1 MVYLD
6 EVVAASNNI
15 PLGHSGS
22 GLALRLDTADQV
34 TGPASAPTALDPA
47 VPKILW
53 EDSTAHGILTIS
65 TGDTPISVVWGNT
78 SGDANAQPS
87 HRWYAP
93 KNLSYAWRVSDA
105 DGTDYIKVATTTSSE
120 ALYLANATTN
130 PDLVFLGSGGWSV
143 GGGYGSSGQ
152 ALVSNGSSAAPTW
165 QTIATTG
172 ITGTTSTTFDINNGA
187 TGGSASSGAL
197 LLWSGSGS
205 SHLYKT
211 SLTETNANLIISTT
225 DNGAATSPTL
235 ILGLNSGS
243 AASQS
248 ALTWS
253 AASASVQR
261 TISATWVASTQ
272 ELTFSGGTVSMPGAG
287 SASERFG
294 SGAAA
299 GGANSTALG
308 GAASSAGTYSL
319 AGGYQASASA
329 TNSTALGAGALA
341 SGANATALGY
351 QAYALTTAYA
361 IAIGSGAR
369 SDVASIVIGGTEV
382 STAGR
387 FLVGG
392 TNIPI
397 DTMIIGKGNTSAT
410 PADNTWRIT
419 DASGTNTSGA
429 NLTIRTGLGT
439 GTGSSG
445 YLALVVGVAGASG
458 STANTAT
465 VVLKADGAAA
475 GGRLGFFGTTPA
487 AQQTVGALTNN
498 VTSGGTNGT
507 LDNWTDLTLYMND
520 AAAIRNAIYQL
531 GRTVAQLTTTV
542 RALGLGA

>member
-1 MVYLD
+1 MVL
-6 EVVAASNNI
+6 
-15 PLGHSGS
+15 HSAQTSATGLHYPMGAIES
-22 GLALRLDTADQV
+22 G
-34 TGPASAPTALDPA
+34 TALKLNA
-47 VPKILW
+47 SHATAYQVM
-53 EDSTAHGILTIS
+53 DSTGTYSYLVINT
-65 TGDTPISVVWGNT
+65 TDTPPSVVWGNT
-78 SGDANAQPS
+78 SGTANAQPI
-87 HRWYAP
+87 HRWYCAP
-93 KNLSYAWRVSDA
+93 NNSSAFTVSDSSSNN
-105 DGTDYIKVATTTSSE
+105 YLRVATSTGSE
-120 ALYLANATTN
+120 ALYIGNATSN
-130 PDLVFLGSGGWSV
+130 PDLIFTGSGGWSV

-172 ITGTTSTTFDINNGA
+172 ITGTSSTTFDVNNGA
-187 TGGSASSGAL
+187 TGGSASSGVL
-197 LLWSGSGS
+197 LLWSGSGT

-211 SLTETNANLIISTT
+211 SLTETNANLIVSTT
-225 DNGAATSPTL
+225 DNGTATSPTL

-329 TNSTALGAGALA
+329 TNATAVGAGSIA

-369 SDVASIVIGGTEV
+369 SDVASIIIGGTEV

-387 FLVGG
+387 FMVGG

-439 GTGSSG
+439 GTGASG
-445 YLALVVGVAGASG
+445 YLALVVGVGGASG
-458 STANTAT
+458 TSPSTPT

-475 GGRLGFFGTTPA
+475 GGRIGFFGATPA

-498 VTSGGTNGT
+498 VTSGGTDGT